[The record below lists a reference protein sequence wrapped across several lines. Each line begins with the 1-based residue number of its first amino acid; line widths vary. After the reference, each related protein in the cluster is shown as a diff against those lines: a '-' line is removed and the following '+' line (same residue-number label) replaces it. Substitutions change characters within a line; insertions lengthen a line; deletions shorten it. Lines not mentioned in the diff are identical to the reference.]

1 MALIEFENYPSTD
14 TAINATNLNN
24 NFNELNNKIQKD
36 YIYLK
41 LPTTTDVNSNDAI
54 PYDVAINT
62 NPEKF
67 VWNTETHRLTAPA
80 GRYRISGTMSLTGA
94 SSGDFALSLIA
105 NSIYNNSAQV
115 HKDANELV
123 TTSISPCVIDYN
135 GTSDI
140 FMRVSGGNTTLL
152 QGSYSPGNWCLI
164 EEI

>member
-54 PYDVAINT
+54 PYDVVINT
-62 NPEKF
+62 DSAKF

-80 GRYRISGTMSLTGA
+80 GRYRISGTMTLSGA
-94 SSGDFALSLIA
+94 SSGDFTLSLIA
-105 NSIYNNSAQV
+105 NGMYCNSARV
-115 HKDANELV
+115 KKAANENIS
-123 TTSISPCVIDYN
+123 TSISPCILDYN
-135 GTSDI
+135 GTSEI
-140 FMRVSGGNTTLL
+140 FMRLSGGNTTLL
-152 QGSYSPGNWCLI
+152 QGTYSPGNWCLI